1 MFESLKAFLLKYLPF
16 LDVNKDGKL
25 DTADA
30 DVAKAKVDATVAEAK
45 ERVEA
50 VKVEVADVVVA
61 AKETVKQSKDVVA
74 AAKGKKRTGPK
85 KAK

>member
-1 MFESLKAFLLKYLPF
+1 MFEKLKAFLLKYLPF
-16 LDVNKDGKL
+16 LDVNKDSKL
-25 DTADA
+25 DASDADA
-30 DVAKAKVDATVAEAK
+30 AKAKVDATVAEVK

-61 AKETVKQSKDVVA
+61 AKEVAKQSTDVVK

>member
-1 MFESLKAFLLKYLPF
+1 MEKIKAFLLKYLPF

-25 DTADA
+25 DTV
-30 DVAKAKVDATVAEAK
+30 DVDTAKAKVDATVAEVK

-61 AKETVKQSKDVVA
+61 AKETVKQSKDVTA
-74 AAKGKKRTGPK
+74 AVKGKKRTGPK
-85 KAK
+85 KK

>member
-30 DVAKAKVDATVAEAK
+30 DAAKAKVDATVAEAK

-50 VKVEVADVVVA
+50 VKVEVADVVAA
-61 AKETVKQSKDVVA
+61 AKETVKQSKDVVTA
-74 AAKGKKRTGPK
+74 VKGKKRTGPK

>member
-1 MFESLKAFLLKYLPF
+1 MEKIKAFLLKYLPF

-25 DTADA
+25 DTVDA
-30 DVAKAKVDATVAEAK
+30 DTAKAKVDATVAEVK

-61 AKETVKQSKDVVA
+61 AKETVKQSKDVTTAV
-74 AAKGKKRTGPK
+74 KGKKRTGPK
-85 KAK
+85 KK